1 MVVAD
6 RCQAVRVE
14 RVCVCVYVLARVA
27 GRAGGGGR
35 LRPFPRR
42 AGLPPSAPSAPRLR
56 FALPR
61 GPRVG
66 GGGASA
72 QPRRCRGCPV
82 PSRLGWGSGG
92 RGVPA
97 GTRAAPGEPG
107 LPVERHDKLWCPQT
121 AELLGVGEA
130 SEKDGGDGRQ
140 ALGYG
145 LEGELV
151 PRGKTGEPFRF
162 GSVWQ

>member
-1 MVVAD
+1 M
-6 RCQAVRVE
+6 
-14 RVCVCVYVLARVA
+14 
-27 GRAGGGGR
+27 
-35 LRPFPRR
+35 
-42 AGLPPSAPSAPRLR
+42 
-56 FALPR
+56 
-61 GPRVG
+61 
-66 GGGASA
+66 
-72 QPRRCRGCPV
+72 
-82 PSRLGWGSGG
+82 
-92 RGVPA
+92 
-97 GTRAAPGEPG
+97 
-107 LPVERHDKLWCPQT
+107 ERHDKLWCPQT